1 MIDRY
6 APVTEEELHAYVDG
20 ELAADRR
27 GAVEAW
33 LASHPED
40 AARVAQWRAQ
50 AEAIRA
56 RFGMLASEAV
66 PARFDLAQIARG
78 ARSWRAIAAAAV
90 VVAFLAGGAVGWMAH
105 GASAAAPGR
114 VDTFTT
120 QALDARGVYAVE
132 VRHPVEGTGGAR
144 PQLIPWLSGRGGC
157 E

>member
-6 APVTEEELHAYVDG
+6 APVTEEELHAYLDG

-66 PARFDLAQIARG
+66 PARFDLDKLARG
-78 ARSWRAIAAAAV
+78 ARSLRAIAAAAV
-90 VVAFLAGGAVGWMAH
+90 VVAFLTGGAVGWMAH
-105 GASAAAPGR
+105 GASAAAPGPF
-114 VDTFTT
+114 DPFTT
-120 QALDARGVYAVE
+120 QALDPHRAYLFE
-132 VRHPVEGTGGAR
+132 VRPPVQATTGER
-144 PQLIPWLSGRGGC
+144 PHLIQ
-157 E
+157 

>member
-6 APVTEEELHAYVDG
+6 APVTEEELHAYLDG

-66 PARFDLAQIARG
+66 PARFDLDKLARG

-90 VVAFLAGGAVGWMAH
+90 VVAFLAGGAVGNR
-105 GASAAAPGR
+105 GR
-114 VDTFTT
+114 QGF
-120 QALDARGVYAVE
+120 
-132 VRHPVEGTGGAR
+132 
-144 PQLIPWLSGRGGC
+144 
-157 E
+157 

>member
-6 APVTEEELHAYVDG
+6 APVTEEELHAYLDG

-66 PARFDLAQIARG
+66 PARFDLDKLARG
-78 ARSWRAIAAAAV
+78 APSLPAIAAAAV
-90 VVAFLAGGAVGWMAH
+90 VAAFLTGSAVGCI
-105 GASAAAPGR
+105 P
-114 VDTFTT
+114 
-120 QALDARGVYAVE
+120 
-132 VRHPVEGTGGAR
+132 HPPSPPPPT
-144 PQLIPWLSGRGGC
+144 PLPPF
-157 E
+157 